1 MKAVILAGGEGTRL
15 RPLTCNIPKP
25 MVPILNR
32 PFLEHMLGHL
42 RDHGVGSTVLTVCYL
57 PDIIEAHFGRGEHTG
72 MELSY
77 VLEET
82 PLGTAGAVKN
92 VEKDLSETFFVLN
105 GDIFTDLDLGDM
117 VRFHQEKSAQVTLFL
132 TPVED
137 PSAFG
142 VVETDPMGR
151 VLRFL
156 EKPAPGETTSNWIN
170 GGIYLMEPEV
180 LTHAPSGEFYMFE
193 RGLFPKLLELGI
205 PVYGYQSRP
214 YWMDLGTPAS
224 YLRVHHDLLTISST
238 GHWTEASGASHE
250 HSSIHPSAKL
260 VGPVLLGE
268 GCTIGPGALVQG
280 PSVLGAGCTVGQD
293 AIILESILWQNVVVE
308 REAALEGCIVGNG
321 AYIGKGAKVGERC
334 ILGDNVVLGSGNR
347 MDRGMVLWPDKSLEI
362 EAVSFH

>member
-1 MKAVILAGGEGTRL
+1 
-15 RPLTCNIPKP
+15 

-42 RDHGVGSTVLTVCYL
+42 RGHGVDSAVLTVCYL
-57 PDIIEAHFGRGEHTG
+57 PDIIEAHFGRGERTG
-72 MELSY
+72 MDLSY

-92 VEKDLSETFFVLN
+92 VESELSETFFVLN

-117 VRFHQEKSAQVTLFL
+117 VRFHREKGAQVTLFL

-142 VVETDPMGR
+142 VVETDPTGR

-156 EKPAPGETTSNWIN
+156 EKPSPGETTSKWIN
-170 GGIYLMEPEV
+170 GGIYLMEPQV
-180 LTHAPSGEFYMFE
+180 LTHAPSDEFYMFE
-193 RGLFPKLLELGI
+193 RGLFPKILDMDI
-205 PVYGYQSRP
+205 PMYGYQARP

-224 YLRVHHDLLTISST
+224 YLQVHHDLLTTSST
-238 GHWTEASGASHE
+238 TKTGDNWKEVSSASHE
-250 HSSIHPSAKL
+250 HSSIHPSAKVL
-260 VGPVLLGE
+260 GPVLLGE
-268 GCTIGPGALVQG
+268 GCSIGPGALVQG

-293 AIILESILWQNVVVE
+293 ATILGSILWQKVVVE
-308 REAALEGCIVGNG
+308 RGAALEGCIVGDG
-321 AYIGKGAKVGERC
+321 AYIGEGAKVGERC
-334 ILGDNVVLGSGNR
+334 ILGDNVVLGKGNQ
-347 MDRGMVLWPDKSLEI
+347 MDRGMVIWPDKSVEP

>member
-42 RDHGVGSTVLTVCYL
+42 KGHGVDSAVLTVCYL
-57 PDIIEAHFGRGEHTG
+57 PDKIEAHFGRGERAG
-72 MELSY
+72 IGLSY
-77 VLEET
+77 VLEEE

-92 VEKDLSETFFVLN
+92 VEKDLDGTFFVLN
-105 GDIFTDLDLGDM
+105 GDIFTDLDLGAM
-117 VRFHQEKSAQVTLFL
+117 IRFHREKNAQVTLFL

-142 VVETDPMGR
+142 VVETDPGGR

-156 EKPAPGETTSNWIN
+156 EKPSPGETTSKWIN
-170 GGIYLMEPEV
+170 GGIYLMEPQV

-205 PVYGYQSRP
+205 PVYGYQARP
-214 YWMDLGTPAS
+214 YWMDLGTPAN
-224 YLRVHHDLLTISST
+224 YVRVHHDLLTSSSTNHWAEVSST
-238 GHWTEASGASHE
+238 GQGN
-250 HSSIHPSAKL
+250 SSIHPSAR
-260 VGPVLLGE
+260 VSGPVLLGE
-268 GCTIGPGALVQG
+268 GCSIGPGALVEG
-280 PSVLGAGCTVGQD
+280 PSVLGAVCVVGRE
-293 AIILESILWQNVVVE
+293 AVITGSILWQRVVVE
-308 REAALEGCIVGNG
+308 RGAALQGCIVGDG
-321 AYIGKGAKVGERC
+321 AQIGEGATVGEGC
-334 ILGDNVVLGSGNR
+334 ILGDNVTLGKDNHV
-347 MDRGMVLWPDKSLEI
+347 DRGMVLWPGKSLEP